1 MKGDEDKLHFGNILG
16 KAMEPFNGNGTK
28 VIKVLVGK
36 Y

>member
-1 MKGDEDKLHFGNILG
+1 MKGDPDKLRFGNILG
-16 KAMEPFNGNGTK
+16 KAMEPFNSSGTG